1 MEEVW
6 GEVDH
11 AINYPHEH
19 ESLACREQIRALARS
34 TSSATRLVDAIFAT
48 VADFEIQK
56 TSVGKS
62 VRRRRPKKS
71 KEGQGDR

>member
-11 AINYPHEH
+11 TLNYPHPTD
-19 ESLACREQIRALARS
+19 SVPCREQIRALARS

-48 VADFEIQK
+48 VADIQE
-56 TSVGKS
+56 
-62 VRRRRPKKS
+62 KK
-71 KEGQGDR
+71 KQD

>member
-11 AINYPHEH
+11 AINYPHKT
-19 ESLACREQIRALARS
+19 SGVPCREQIRALARQ

-48 VADFEIQK
+48 VDDIE
-56 TSVGKS
+56 
-62 VRRRRPKKS
+62 KS
-71 KEGQGDR
+71 KKTKE